1 MMHFSPSLVKY
12 STPVLISTGVRKK
25 GQKKNKKSSKAS
37 KYYDVKESKIDK
49 SVEIWKWIE
58 DMEYGQTIEE
68 ILNAI
73 ITPREHHME
82 SQGQVWIQ
90 TSLSVPATRSE
101 VIQLQGKKQSIR
113 SFPLFCLFRIQ
124 GRKILTF

>member
-1 MMHFSPSLVKY
+1 MHFSPSLVKY

-25 GQKKNKKSSKAS
+25 GKSKGKKSKST

-49 SVEIWKWIE
+49 SVEIWKWIQ
-58 DMEYGQTIEE
+58 DMEDGQTIEE

-73 ITPREHHME
+73 LVPREQHME

-90 TSLSVPATRSE
+90 TSLSVPATRSD
-101 VIQLQGKKQSIR
+101 VVQLQGNYY
-113 SFPLFCLFRIQ
+113 
-124 GRKILTF
+124 